1 MQQGWIARALAVLTA
16 SVVALTGLVAP
27 QLVAPS
33 APAVAAEENGYVIN
47 EPWQLVNPG
56 SATTANTPGVHR
68 TAATMRATSQLQ
80 TRSGPIGVTATM
92 AAPGQV
98 AGTNI
103 LTNPNSQ
110 GWGGHGATPGMFLG
124 APTPT
129 NVPGL
134 GVLTNASTCDGP
146 LGSAGHQN
154 FNGLCPSTTTV
165 TLAFDRAVTD
175 PVLDLGGIGGWGY
188 YGWTTADGV
197 EYAKGSFNSQ
207 EWVITTPGV
216 TMTLAGDAP
225 TNLVVDRGRLRTIAD
240 NTSGSCGVAEKAA
253 AGTRCESPNMALAG
267 CGSVQLHGT
276 FTEVSFEMDTF
287 ISRFSGWPTS
297 THRTGANYFRD
308 DRDIFADGQNGLNVV
323 WGERLRLPTGP
334 TDGEQ
339 SDYSILSVRLP
350 QNAELGDRVWI
361 DENENGLQ
369 DLGETGVAGIT
380 VELLDGAGQP
390 VLASDGTP
398 ITTTTDASGDYLF
411 GELAYGEYRVRFS
424 GIPNGWF
431 FTARGAG
438 DPESSSAVDPS
449 NGLTDP
455 IRLDAATPR
464 NLDQDAGLIRRD
476 PGFELTKAAEPS
488 TGTRVEPGRTISYTL
503 VGENTGELPL
513 DPVRLTDEL
522 AQVLD
527 HATLTVQPTADI
539 DGEPAAAPTLSG
551 TELRWTGV
559 LQPGQRVTVRYTV
572 TVDQDAAGATI
583 RNDASASATPVGGS
597 PIVPEGVSTS
607 HPVPEPGFELGK
619 SAAPASGTAVHPG
632 EEVRYT
638 ITGTNTGETRLD
650 PVTVT
655 DELAGVLDDAVIV
668 DGPTA
673 TIGGEPA
680 TAPTVDGTVLRWSGV
695 LDPDEIVT
703 IAYTVR
709 VDQGTEGRRLENR
722 ADGRAAPPAG
732 PVIESP
738 ESTTTHPIPTP
749 GFQLRKDTMVA
760 SFGDLF
766 TAGLRAAADAA
777 ASPFA
782 ARTADPG
789 DRVEYQL
796 TGTNTGGT
804 VLDPVTITDDL
815 SDVLDDG
822 TIVAGPVA
830 WIGSVRASDPVIDGT
845 TLRWSGRLEPD
856 QLVRITYTV
865 LVDADAGGGVL
876 RNTATGVA
884 QPPGSEP
891 IRQEDAVE
899 TPIRS
904 ASLDFEKRSAPADG
918 ATVHPGDEIAYT
930 LVAENTGDAPLD
942 PVTVTDDLAGVL
954 EHASLTGSPT
964 ATIDGTATTDPVLDG
979 TTLRWTGALNAGQRV
994 TIEYTVTVHDDASG
1008 VTMTNVAD
1016 ATATPPSGFP
1026 PIETG
1031 EQSTSHPVPASGF
1044 VFAKSA
1050 DPASGSTV
1058 APGSEITY
1066 TVTGRNTGATLL
1078 DPVEISD
1085 DLSDVLAASSLVGS
1099 PSARIDGAPT
1109 AEPTLTGTRLAWS
1122 GALPAGAAVTVE
1134 YTVRVDDD
1142 AAGASIANHAR
1153 ATAQPPGS
1161 APPIVASEVETTHE
1175 VPRPGFDLA
1184 KSATPPSGSTVDPG
1198 QTVTYVVT
1206 GTNSGETPL
1215 DVELRDELAEILEH
1229 AALTSGPT
1237 ASIDG
1242 NPAPAPTLT
1251 GTVLEWNGELQPDQ
1265 VVRLE
1270 YTVTVNQDAAGA
1282 ELGNVVTGTGQ
1293 PPGTGPAI
1301 DPGRR
1306 ETSHAVPVPG
1316 FELSKSADPVSGTEV
1331 HPGGTI
1337 TYTLSGENTGQTRL
1351 DPVELVDELAEVLS
1365 SASLSGTP
1373 SASIDGTATT
1383 DPTIDGTRLRWTGTL
1398 DPGQTVTVRYT
1409 VTVGADA
1416 AGAMLENR
1424 ASGTA
1429 APPGGPV
1436 LTAPEV
1442 QTFHPVPEPAL
1453 ELRKRATPDSGTT
1466 VRPGD
1471 EIAYTVSA
1479 ENTGETVLDP
1489 TTVVDDLGEVLN
1501 DATLSGTPSAEIDG
1515 TPAAAPSLDG
1525 TELRWTGRLERGQT
1539 VTLRYTVV
1547 VDPDAAGTTLRNSV
1561 TASAQPPGTG
1571 APITQGPRRTTHEVP
1586 TPAYEFTKTAD
1597 PATGTTVNPGD
1608 DIDYLLTGRNTGE
1621 TPLDPV
1627 TVTDELAEVLANAG
1641 ITGDPVATIDGE
1653 PAAMPVVEG
1662 TTLRWTGSLRP
1673 GQTVAIRYT
1682 VTVHDDA
1689 AGATLRNTARSTAQP
1704 PGTGPALAPPQQQT
1718 THPVPVPGFALT
1730 KTAEPA
1736 SGATVNPGERVSYT
1750 VVGRNTG
1757 ATPLDP
1763 VTIADELAGV
1773 LDHAELVAA
1782 PTATIDGEPA
1792 PAPVL
1797 DGSTLRWTGALSIGQ
1812 AVTLSYTVTVADDA
1826 AGERLRNV
1834 ATGAAQPPGTGP
1846 ALDGGRHETVHAVPV
1861 PGFSLAKSA
1870 DPAPGSTVYPG
1881 QSIEYALTGTN
1892 TGETV
1897 LDPVEIRDEL
1907 AGVLAHAALRGAAT
1921 ASIDGSPA
1929 ATPTLDGT
1937 VLRWSGAL
1945 RPDETVTIRYTVVVD
1960 ESAAGVT
1967 LRNSASGTATPPGG
1981 PVLEAPEVATTH
1993 EVPVSGYRFEKT
2005 ASPADGSVVARGEQ
2019 LRYTLSGVNTGETR
2033 LDPVEIRDELAGVLA
2048 NAALAAAPEATIDG
2062 APAPAPVVD
2071 GELLR
2076 WSGALE
2082 PGQRVEI
2089 TYTVTVSDEAAGR
2102 LRNTATST
2110 ATPPG
2115 GPRIESGERSTSHPI
2130 PAIELAKRA
2139 ELAGSGI
2146 AGDVIDYTF
2155 TITNTGGTRL
2165 DDVVLRDP
2173 LPGLSE
2179 LRFAWPDPGAPGV
2192 LEIGQTATASASYT
2206 LTQADVDAGSVRNTA
2221 TVTGTPPGDGTPLV
2235 TDEDGTSTPAE
2246 QRAAIALEKTGRA
2259 SGDRAGELVEFRFLV
2274 TNTGTVTLRDVAI
2287 DDPLPGLSALRF
2299 VWPDASAPGVLAPG
2313 DSATATANY
2322 RLTAADV
2329 ERGRV
2334 HNVASATGTPPGSLT
2349 PPRASDDA
2357 TVAVGGLP
2365 ATGVSLGAGVLAAF
2379 LLAAGALLLP
2389 LRRRRSVRRSEE

>member
-27 QLVAPS
+27 QLMAPTG
-33 APAVAAEENGYVIN
+33 PASAAEENGYVIN
-47 EPWQLVNPG
+47 EPWQLVSPG
-56 SATTANTPGVHR
+56 SATTANTPGAHR

-92 AAPGQV
+92 TAPGQV

-103 LTNPNSQ
+103 LTNTNSQ

-124 APTPT
+124 APTPS

-134 GVLTNASTCDGP
+134 GVLTNASTCDGA

-188 YGWTTADGV
+188 YGWTTEDGV

-253 AGTRCESPNMALAG
+253 AGTRFESPNMALAG

-297 THRTGANYFRD
+297 TYRTGANYFRND
-308 DRDIFADGQNGLNVV
+308 GDIFADGQNGLNVV
-323 WGERLRLPTGP
+323 WGERMRLPTGP
-334 TDGEQ
+334 SDGDQ

-350 QNAELGDRVWI
+350 QHAELGDRVWV

-369 DLGETGVAGIT
+369 DVGETGVAGIT
-380 VELLDGAGQP
+380 VELLDGAGEP
-390 VLASDGTP
+390 VLAADGTP

-424 GIPNGWF
+424 GMPNGWF

-438 DPESSSAVDPS
+438 APGSSSAADPS

-464 NLDQDAGLIRRD
+464 NFDQDAGLIRRD
-476 PGFELTKAAEPS
+476 PGFELTKTADPA
-488 TGTRVEPGRTISYTL
+488 TGTRVQPGRTISYTL

-527 HATLTVQPTADI
+527 HATLTVQPTADV
-539 DGEPAAAPTLSG
+539 DGEPAAAPTLVG

-695 LDPDEIVT
+695 LDPDQIVT
-703 IAYTVR
+703 IAYSVR
-709 VDQGTEGRRLENR
+709 VNQGTEGQRLENR
-722 ADGRAAPPAG
+722 ADGRAVPPAG

-749 GFQLRKDTMVA
+749 GFELRKDTMVVN
-760 SFGDLF
+760 FGDLF
-766 TAGLRAAADAA
+766 MAGLRAAADAV

-822 TIVAGPVA
+822 TVVTGPEA
-830 WIGSVRASDPVIDGT
+830 WIGSARASDPVIDGT

-865 LVDADAGGGVL
+865 LVDADASGGVL

-979 TTLRWTGALNAGQRV
+979 TTLRWTGVLNAGQRV

-1008 VTMTNVAD
+1008 VTQTNVAD

-1026 PIETG
+1026 PIESG

-1044 VFAKSA
+1044 IFAKSA

-1085 DLSDVLAASSLVGS
+1085 LGDVLAASSLVGS
-1099 PSARIDGAPT
+1099 PSARIDGAPA

-1122 GALPAGAAVTVE
+1122 GALPAGAIVTIE
-1134 YTVRVDDD
+1134 YTVRVNDD
-1142 AAGASIANHAR
+1142 AAGSSFANHAR

-1215 DVELRDELAEILEH
+1215 DVELRDELAEVLEH

-1242 NPAPAPTLT
+1242 TPAPAPTLT
-1251 GTVLEWNGELQPDQ
+1251 GTVLEWSGELQPDQ

-1282 ELGNVVTGTGQ
+1282 ELGNVVTGTAQ

-1316 FELSKSADPVSGTEV
+1316 FELSKSADPSSGTEV

-1337 TYTLSGENTGQTRL
+1337 TYTLRGENTGQTRL
-1351 DPVELVDELAEVLS
+1351 DPVDLVDELAEVLS

-1373 SASIDGTATT
+1373 SASIDGTAAT
-1383 DPTIDGTRLRWTGTL
+1383 DPTIDGIRLRWTGAL

-1409 VTVGADA
+1409 VTVEADA

-1471 EIAYTVSA
+1471 EITYTVSA

-1501 DATLSGTPSAEIDG
+1501 AATLSGTPSAEIDG
-1515 TPAAAPSLDG
+1515 TPAAAPTLDG

-1547 VDPDAAGTTLRNSV
+1547 VGADAAGATLQNSA

-1571 APITQGPRRTTHEVP
+1571 PALTQGPRRTTHEVP

-1597 PATGTTVNPGD
+1597 PESGSTVNPGD
-1608 DIDYLLTGRNTGE
+1608 EIDYVLTGRNTGE

-1627 TVTDELAEVLANAG
+1627 TVTDELAEVLANAS

-1673 GQTVAIRYT
+1673 G
-1682 VTVHDDA
+1682 
-1689 AGATLRNTARSTAQP
+1689 
-1704 PGTGPALAPPQQQT
+1704 
-1718 THPVPVPGFALT
+1718 
-1730 KTAEPA
+1730 
-1736 SGATVNPGERVSYT
+1736 
-1750 VVGRNTG
+1750 
-1757 ATPLDP
+1757 
-1763 VTIADELAGV
+1763 
-1773 LDHAELVAA
+1773 
-1782 PTATIDGEPA
+1782 
-1792 PAPVL
+1792 
-1797 DGSTLRWTGALSIGQ
+1797 
-1812 AVTLSYTVTVADDA
+1812 
-1826 AGERLRNV
+1826 
-1834 ATGAAQPPGTGP
+1834 
-1846 ALDGGRHETVHAVPV
+1846 
-1861 PGFSLAKSA
+1861 
-1870 DPAPGSTVYPG
+1870 
-1881 QSIEYALTGTN
+1881 
-1892 TGETV
+1892 
-1897 LDPVEIRDEL
+1897 
-1907 AGVLAHAALRGAAT
+1907 
-1921 ASIDGSPA
+1921 
-1929 ATPTLDGT
+1929 
-1937 VLRWSGAL
+1937 
-1945 RPDETVTIRYTVVVD
+1945 
-1960 ESAAGVT
+1960 
-1967 LRNSASGTATPPGG
+1967 
-1981 PVLEAPEVATTH
+1981 
-1993 EVPVSGYRFEKT
+1993 
-2005 ASPADGSVVARGEQ
+2005 
-2019 LRYTLSGVNTGETR
+2019 
-2033 LDPVEIRDELAGVLA
+2033 
-2048 NAALAAAPEATIDG
+2048 
-2062 APAPAPVVD
+2062 
-2071 GELLR
+2071 
-2076 WSGALE
+2076 
-2082 PGQRVEI
+2082 
-2089 TYTVTVSDEAAGR
+2089 
-2102 LRNTATST
+2102 
-2110 ATPPG
+2110 
-2115 GPRIESGERSTSHPI
+2115 
-2130 PAIELAKRA
+2130 
-2139 ELAGSGI
+2139 
-2146 AGDVIDYTF
+2146 
-2155 TITNTGGTRL
+2155 
-2165 DDVVLRDP
+2165 
-2173 LPGLSE
+2173 
-2179 LRFAWPDPGAPGV
+2179 
-2192 LEIGQTATASASYT
+2192 
-2206 LTQADVDAGSVRNTA
+2206 
-2221 TVTGTPPGDGTPLV
+2221 
-2235 TDEDGTSTPAE
+2235 
-2246 QRAAIALEKTGRA
+2246 
-2259 SGDRAGELVEFRFLV
+2259 
-2274 TNTGTVTLRDVAI
+2274 
-2287 DDPLPGLSALRF
+2287 
-2299 VWPDASAPGVLAPG
+2299 
-2313 DSATATANY
+2313 
-2322 RLTAADV
+2322 
-2329 ERGRV
+2329 
-2334 HNVASATGTPPGSLT
+2334 
-2349 PPRASDDA
+2349 
-2357 TVAVGGLP
+2357 
-2365 ATGVSLGAGVLAAF
+2365 
-2379 LLAAGALLLP
+2379 
-2389 LRRRRSVRRSEE
+2389 